1 MISLGKISAAH
12 DNSPPMNALATTTED
27 ASWPPANSALAN
39 RRQSLA
45 FSLLLGGFAF
55 ALLAALALP
64 FDRSIA
70 LWFAQHRLP
79 GEFARLMRVSE
90 VFGWGGG
97 VAVIILTAVRLDSR
111 GWRILPALIVP
122 SLGAGLVADTIKL
135 FIARTRP
142 HATEEAA
149 TTFETFVASFPAFR
163 SEAIAGGYGHHVQ
176 SFPSGHSATAVG
188 LAIALSVLYPRG
200 RWLFPAFAALAMLQ
214 RLDADAHYLSDVLA
228 GGAVACLV
236 SAICSY
242 FSPSL
247 IAGTKLGSGNATV
260 G

>member
-1 MISLGKISAAH
+1 
-12 DNSPPMNALATTTED
+12 MNALATTTD
-27 ASWPPANSALAN
+27 NASWLPASTALAN
-39 RRQSLA
+39 RRRNLVI
-45 FSLLLGGFAF
+45 SLLLSGFAF

-70 LWFAQHRLP
+70 LWFAEHRLP
-79 GEFARLMRVSE
+79 GELARLVKLSE
-90 VFGWGGG
+90 VFGWGGS
-97 VAVIILTAVRLDSR
+97 VAVIILTATRLDSR
-111 GWRILPALIVP
+111 GWRVLLPALIVP

-142 HATEEAA
+142 HATHAAA
-149 TTFETFVASFPAFR
+149 TPFDTFVASFPAFR

-188 LAIALSVLYPRG
+188 LAIALSLLYPRG
-200 RWLFPAFAALAMLQ
+200 RWLFPIFAALAMLQ

-236 SAICSY
+236 SAIWCYYSRT
-242 FSPSL
+242 P
-247 IAGTKLGSGNATV
+247 IAGTKLGPGDAAIAKYQPET
-260 G
+260 